1 MSDTLELTQR
11 GTTLTEPGNVSTHV
25 FVQKSDFVDVSGYDQ
40 IDPQFFLYGVTGS
53 GSVIFTILTSMHP
66 KDDLSLWQELGSV
79 TLTLGANGEPAS
91 DAVTLP
97 LPVLATTTASTLP
110 KPLLRYVRWKVEF
123 TGAVTSA
130 QIEILGLVRR
140 RSL

>member
-1 MSDTLELTQR
+1 MADTLELTL
-11 GTTLTEPGNVSTHV
+11 GATTLTEPGNVSTHV
-25 FVQKSDFVDVSGYDQ
+25 FVQKTDFVDVSGYDQ

-53 GSVIFTILTSMHP
+53 GSVTFTLLTSMHP
-66 KDDLSLWQELGSV
+66 EDDLSRWKELGSL
-79 TLTLGANGEPAS
+79 TLSLGANGEPAS
-91 DAVTLP
+91 DALTLP
-97 LPVLATTTASTLP
+97 LPVLATTTSTTLP

-123 TGAVTSA
+123 TGTVTSA